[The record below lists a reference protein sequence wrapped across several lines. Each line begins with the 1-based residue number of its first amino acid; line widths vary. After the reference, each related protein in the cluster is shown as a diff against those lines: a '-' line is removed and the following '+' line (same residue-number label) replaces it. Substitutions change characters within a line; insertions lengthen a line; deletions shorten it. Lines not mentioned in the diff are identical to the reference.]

1 MVLFYGFALCDLLFS
16 LQFAPAEIDKVSD
29 RDGLESRRKSIIV
42 VTISETILPTAA
54 LF

>member
-1 MVLFYGFALCDLLFS
+1 MVLFYGFALFDLLFL

-29 RDGLESRRKSIIV
+29 REGLESGRNTIIA
-42 VTISETILPTAA
+42 VTISETTLPTAD